1 MNIVRRSRYLDRL
14 IAFQDTDLIKIVT
27 GIRRCGKSTLLDMM
41 REHLAQQ
48 GVPAERLLTFKMES
62 LEYAGITDY
71 LTFYRMVR
79 ERVDGVD
86 RPYLFFDELQNVEG
100 WEKAV
105 NSLRIDLPCDIYV
118 TGSNAFLLSSELA
131 TLISGR
137 YIEVKMQPLTFGEYL
152 DFRSIDAVVAEG
164 LDERAELVSKTGD
177 RLNSNTVLEQY
188 ITYGG
193 MRFWLM
199 TSQDANRAATTSAAS
214 IRRLSRAISY
224 CARRVEVAE
233 LSPSATFSSGS
244 VRIWQTTSP
253 IKPRSTKS

>member
-1 MNIVRRSRYLDRL
+1 MDIVRRSRYLDRL

-41 REHLAQQ
+41 RDYLAQQ

-79 ERVDGVD
+79 ERIDGID
-86 RPYLFFDELQNVEG
+86 HPYLFFDELQNVEG

-105 NSLRIDLPCDIYV
+105 NSLRVDLPCDIYV

-137 YIEVKMQPLTFGEYL
+137 YVEVKMQPLTFSEYL
-152 DFRSIDAVVAEG
+152 DFRSIDAVAAEG
-164 LDERAELVSKTGD
+164 LGERVELVSKTGD

-193 MRFWLM
+193 MPFLAHDEPRRELCR
-199 TSQDANRAATTSAAS
+199 DY
-214 IRRLSRAISY
+214 IRSLYQLSLIH
-224 CARRVEVAE
+224 
-233 LSPSATFSSGS
+233 
-244 VRIWQTTSP
+244 I
-253 IKPRSTKS
+253 